1 MAWVPDTQ
9 SLINVLVP
17 DDLPEYLGTPEDLA
31 TDLQQQCVKRCH
43 VVLVK
48 LTVWVMCL
56 DPVLVEI
63 QHEHRAI
70 GAALRHFLEGFNLTC
85 IDAR

>member
-1 MAWVPDTQ
+1 MTWVPETQ
-9 SLINVLVP
+9 SLINVPVP
-17 DDLPEYLGTPEDLA
+17 NDMPEHLGTPEDFA
-31 TDLQQQCVKRCH
+31 TDLRQQCVKHRH
-43 VVLVK
+43 VVLVNR
-48 LTVWVMCL
+48 TVWVMCL

-70 GAALRHFLEGFNLTC
+70 DAAQRYLLEDLNLKC

>member
-1 MAWVPDTQ
+1 MTWVPDTQ

-17 DDLPEYLGTPEDLA
+17 NDMPEHLGTPENLA
-31 TDLQQQCVKRCH
+31 TDLRQQCVKHCH

-48 LTVWVMCL
+48 RTVWVMCL

-70 GAALRHFLEGFNLTC
+70 GAALRYVLEDFNLKC